1 MKKVEKWQFAT
12 KNDELID
19 LVLQGEKTATT
30 SLYSEY
36 KKENIP
42 KIGDKSI
49 IIYNSGK
56 DACII
61 ENTNVLITKFKNITS
76 EIAFLE
82 GEGDKSL
89 NYYKKEHEELFKK
102 INKNFDKNT
111 KVVVEIFKVIKK
123 LWKLFDILI

>member
-1 MKKVEKWQFAT
+1 MNKVEKWSFAT

-19 LVLQGEKTATT
+19 LVLKGEKTATT

-36 KKENIP
+36 SKEDIP

-49 IIYNSGK
+49 IIYSDGK
-56 DACII
+56 DACLI
-61 ENTNVLITKFKNITS
+61 ENKNVLITEFKNITS

-89 NYYKKEHEELFKK
+89 NYYQKEHQELFKQ
-102 INKNFDKNT
+102 INKNFNENT

-123 LWKLFDILI
+123 L

>member
-1 MKKVEKWQFAT
+1 MKKVEKWHFAT

-36 KKENIP
+36 NKENIP
-42 KIGDKSI
+42 KIGDQSI
-49 IIYNSGK
+49 IVYSNGK
-56 DACII
+56 DACLI
-61 ENTNVLITKFKNITS
+61 ENKNILITEFKNITS

-102 INKNFDKNT
+102 INKNFNENT
-111 KVVVEIFKVIKK
+111 PVVVEIFKVINK
-123 LWKLFDILI
+123 L

>member
-36 KKENIP
+36 NKENIP
-42 KIGDKSI
+42 KIGDQSI
-49 IIYNSGK
+49 IVYNNGK
-56 DACII
+56 DACLI
-61 ENTNVLITKFKNITS
+61 ENKNILITEFKNITS

-89 NYYKKEHEELFKK
+89 NYYKKEHKELFKK
-102 INKNFDKNT
+102 INKNFNENT
-111 KVVVEIFKVIKK
+111 PVVVEIFKVINK